1 MNDIIDNK
9 NENNNMDFNLEIE
22 KIKEEYEKKKN
33 ELESKLND
41 NNNQMNLI
49 KEKYE
54 NELKNKENEIKL
66 ITEKFKS
73 ELNEKDKEIDL
84 LNEKLENEKNN
95 NELKLENEKYKKELN
110 EKEDEIKMIKR
121 KLENEYKLIS
131 NFFTFYNQKIDLIN
145 DLNFLDYIANRLEFS
160 LFNDDLNEQYSI
172 QIIDTFNNFI
182 SKIMLDNKEMYE
194 IISETKTMLN
204 EKDQNLKKFMM
215 EISQLN
221 EIKNENNYLKQQ
233 VNDLI
238 NQINLTRNY
247 Y

>member
-1 MNDIIDNK
+1 
-9 NENNNMDFNLEIE
+9 
-22 KIKEEYEKKKN
+22 
-33 ELESKLND
+33 
-41 NNNQMNLI
+41 MNLI

-160 LFNDDLNEQYSI
+160 LFNDNLNEQYSI

-194 IISETKTMLN
+194 VIMKTKNIIDDKDLLLTKHKMEIYQLQKIKKENEFLN
-204 EKDQNLKKFMM
+204 QQINSLMNELSKKNNQQEKDYP
-215 EISQLN
+215 LN
-221 EIKNENNYLKQQ
+221 NNYY
-233 VNDLI
+233 N
-238 NQINLTRNY
+238 NLTNY
-247 Y
+247 NYNPMNNYPNMNNQYI